1 METELQDLLPKEI
14 LTKWY
19 ELTETID
26 SLYDVDKMWNKG
38 FGDWDIEY
46 KYRRGGKTLC
56 TLYAKQD
63 MATLLITYGKAER
76 DKFEQIE
83 KSVSGK
89 LQAIYNNTESLHDGK
104 WLWIPVDE
112 ALDVQ
117 DIIMMLRIKRR
128 PNRK

>member
-1 METELQDLLPKEI
+1 METKLQDLLPKEI

-63 MATLLITYGKAER
+63 VATLLITYGKAER

-89 LQAIYNNTESLHDGK
+89 IQVIYDNTESLHDGK

>member
-1 METELQDLLPKEI
+1 
-14 LTKWY
+14 
-19 ELTETID
+19 
-26 SLYDVDKMWNKG
+26 
-38 FGDWDIEY
+38 
-46 KYRRGGKTLC
+46 
-56 TLYAKQD
+56 

-83 KSVSGK
+83 KSVSDK
-89 LQAIYNNTESLHDGK
+89 LQVIYDNTESLHDGK

>member
-63 MATLLITYGKAER
+63 VATLLITYGKAER

-83 KSVSGK
+83 KSVSDK
-89 LQAIYNNTESLHDGK
+89 LQVIYDNTESLHDGK

>member
-1 METELQDLLPKEI
+1 
-14 LTKWY
+14 
-19 ELTETID
+19 
-26 SLYDVDKMWNKG
+26 MWNKG

-63 MATLLITYGKAER
+63 VATLLITYGKAER

-89 LQAIYNNTESLHDGK
+89 LQAIYDNTESLHDGK

>member
-63 MATLLITYGKAER
+63 VATLLITYGKAER
-76 DKFEQIE
+76 DKFEQI
-83 KSVSGK
+83 
-89 LQAIYNNTESLHDGK
+89 GK

>member
-14 LTKWY
+14 LKKWY

>member
-1 METELQDLLPKEI
+1 METKLQDLLPKEV
-14 LTKWY
+14 LAKWY

-26 SLYDVDKMWNKG
+26 SIYDVDKMWNKG

-63 MATLLITYGKAER
+63 VATLLITYGKAER

-89 LQAIYNNTESLHDGK
+89 LQAIYDNTESLHDGK

>member
-1 METELQDLLPKEI
+1 METKLQDLLPKEI

-38 FGDWDIEY
+38 FGDWDVEY

-63 MATLLITYGKAER
+63 VATLLITYGKAER
-76 DKFEQIE
+76 DKFEQIK
-83 KSVSGK
+83 KSVSDK
-89 LQAIYNNTESLHDGK
+89 IQVIYDNTESLHDGK

>member
-1 METELQDLLPKEI
+1 METKLQDLLPKEV
-14 LTKWY
+14 LAKWC

-63 MATLLITYGKAER
+63 VATLLITYGKAER

-89 LQAIYNNTESLHDGK
+89 LQAIYDNTESLHDGK

>member
-1 METELQDLLPKEI
+1 METKLQDLLPKEI
-14 LTKWY
+14 LKKWY

-38 FGDWDIEY
+38 FGDWNIEY
-46 KYRRGGKTLC
+46 KYRRGEKTLC

-63 MATLLITYGKAER
+63 VATLLITYGKAER

-89 LQAIYNNTESLHDGK
+89 LQAIYDNTESLHDGK